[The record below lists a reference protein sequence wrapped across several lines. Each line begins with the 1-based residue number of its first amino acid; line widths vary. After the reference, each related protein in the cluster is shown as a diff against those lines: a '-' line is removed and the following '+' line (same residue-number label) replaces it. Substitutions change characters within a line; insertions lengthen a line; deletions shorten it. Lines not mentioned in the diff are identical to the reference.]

1 MAKKKKL
8 IVANWKMNP
17 ATHTEASFLF
27 RRIVRATSK
36 LRNIQTVI
44 CPPFV
49 FLDKL
54 AQGYSGAQ
62 VLLGGQDIFYEESG
76 AHTGEV
82 SASQLYSVGADY
94 VIIGH
99 SERRFIG
106 ETDEEVRVKTKIAL
120 EHKLIPI
127 VCVGESERDNHGKY
141 LAFLRHQIVTAL
153 NRLKSAD
160 VNKIVIAYEPIW
172 AIGRTG
178 KAAITPQKLHET
190 TLFIRR
196 VLRETFNSKTADS
209 ATILYG
215 GSVKGDNSKELIQE
229 GKVQGFLVGG
239 ASLNAEDFGTILEIA
254 NN

>member
-1 MAKKKKL
+1 MTKNKKL

-27 RRIVRATSK
+27 KGIVKTANK
-36 LRNIQTVI
+36 LRNVQTVI

-54 AQGYSGAQ
+54 TKGYNGTK
-62 VLLGGQDIFYEESG
+62 VLLGGQDVFYEESG

-99 SERRFIG
+99 SERRARG
-106 ETDEEVRVKTKIAL
+106 ETDEDVRAKIKIAL

-127 VCVGESERDNHGKY
+127 ICVGESERDSHGKY

-153 NRLKSAD
+153 SKSKTSD
-160 VNKIVIAYEPIW
+160 LNKVIIAYEPIC

-178 KAAITPQKLHET
+178 KDAITPQKLHET

-196 VLRETFNSKTADS
+196 VLRETFNSKIADS
-209 ATILYG
+209 ALVLYG
-215 GSVKGDNSKELIQE
+215 GSVKGDNSEELIRE
-229 GKVQGFLVGG
+229 GEVQGFLVGG
-239 ASLNAEDFGTILEIA
+239 ASLKADEFGTILEIA